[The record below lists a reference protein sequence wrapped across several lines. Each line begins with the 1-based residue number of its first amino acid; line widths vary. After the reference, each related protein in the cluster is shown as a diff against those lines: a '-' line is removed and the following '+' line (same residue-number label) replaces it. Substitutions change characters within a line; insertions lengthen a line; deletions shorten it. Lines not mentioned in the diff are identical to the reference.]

1 MAPKLFFAAQQYA
14 QLLLVVAVAWGLGRA
29 ALRFVHPGVLHGP
42 FRHGIPLA
50 VGLGLL
56 IAGLQGLAVAG
67 ALKPL
72 PLSALGALGMALAL
86 AELVRLDWR
95 ASLQARRAAWRGV
108 PLASR
113 LLALA
118 TLILAA
124 STMLAPLAPPRAWD
138 ELMYHLPHAAQWA
151 ATGKLTVNEWLRYP
165 WFPYNYNLLYA
176 AALVVGNDVL
186 PHLLH
191 ALAGWLTALLL
202 LAWARRRFGLD
213 RALLATMIWL
223 WLARG
228 QFGNAYIDLGVALFV
243 FLAFICLEL
252 WCEERTDGWLVLCAF
267 AAGVAVGSKYQAVAF
282 LPFIAIAAWSRQ
294 PAPRLVAAAA
304 AAFLLPCAYWYARN
318 VLLAGDPV
326 APLAGRW
333 LGFTDWNLAD
343 YDMQIAD
350 LRKAASWPP
359 RMLWPAIV
367 AIAWQLL
374 RINGGARLAS
384 AFALWSLLVWAGTS
398 RYDRYLLTAYP
409 VLALLAVLGSEQLLR
424 ATGRLWRGRSSMLQ
438 WVPASGAATLVALFC
453 ATAAHDL
460 GLAWSGIAATP
471 AARDTLLAGQVTG
484 YRMWQYLR
492 AHPHGR
498 IYQVRLEDAI
508 YYAPRPI
515 WGDHFGPWRYADYV
529 RLEPGEMRQRLAG
542 EGFDALLVHT
552 GRARALVSKPGFTQH
567 FTLQRQ
573 EGELMLFSIRKADGP

>member
-1 MAPKLFFAAQQYA
+1 MLD
-14 QLLLVVAVAWGLGRA
+14 GC
-29 ALRFVHPGVLHGP
+29 

-50 VGLGLL
+50 IGLGLL
-56 IAGLQGLAVAG
+56 ITGLQGLAVAG
-67 ALKPL
+67 WLKPL
-72 PLSALGALGMALAL
+72 PLAAIGGVGLALAL
-86 AELVRLDWR
+86 VELARLDWR
-95 ASLQARRAAWRGV
+95 ASLRAKRAAWRTV

-118 TLILAA
+118 TLILGA
-124 STMLAPLAPPRAWD
+124 STLLAPLAPPRAWD
-138 ELMYHLPHAAQWA
+138 ELMYHLPHASEWA
-151 ATGKLTVNEWLRYP
+151 MTGKLTVNEWLRYP

-176 AALVVGNDVL
+176 GALIAGNDVL

-202 LAWARRRFGLD
+202 LAWAQRRFGLD

-243 FLAFICLEL
+243 FLAFICLER
-252 WCEERTDGWLVLCAF
+252 WCEEGTDGWLVLCAF
-267 AAGVAVGSKYQAVAF
+267 AAGVAVGSKYQALAI
-282 LPFIAIAAWSRQ
+282 LPFFAIAAWSRR
-294 PAPRLVAAAA
+294 PAPRLVAVAV

-318 VLLAGDPV
+318 MLLAGDPV
-326 APLAGRW
+326 APLGGRW
-333 LGFTDWNLAD
+333 FGFTDWNQAD
-343 YDMQIAD
+343 YDMQFAD

-359 RMLWPAIV
+359 RLLWPAAV

-374 RINGGARLAS
+374 RANGGARLAA

-398 RYDRYLLTAYP
+398 RYDRYLLTSYP
-409 VLALLAVLGSEQLLR
+409 VLALLAVLGWEQMLR
-424 ATGRLWRGRSSMLQ
+424 ATERLWQGRSPLLK
-438 WVPASGAATLVALFC
+438 WVPTGAAAALVALFC

-460 GLAWSGIAATP
+460 GLAWRGMAATP
-471 AARDTLLAGQVTG
+471 AARDTVLAGQVTG

-492 AHPHGR
+492 AHPQGR
-498 IYQVRLEDAI
+498 IYQVRLEDGI

-529 RLEPGEMRQRLAG
+529 RLAPAALRQRLAA

-552 GRARALVSKPGFTQH
+552 GRERSLVSRPDFTRH
-567 FTLQRQ
+567 FDLLRQ
-573 EGELMLFSIRKADGP
+573 EGELKLFSIRKVPGP